1 MCPNLLANVRDAP
14 VKRRGQK
21 RRPSSPPSRRSA
33 APARRPATANK
44 RVDPK
49 GKKAARAPAD
59 PEERR
64 VRNRTLLF
72 LGVLALVNAYVFLW
86 RSGTG
91 LDDLGDLPAA
101 AIGSGGGGVLA
112 PIADPPD
119 SSCGGDP
126 VRIFEGL
133 EDLIP
138 LETALAGGATL
149 RLALLDRG
157 IAAEEIDL
165 VEAAIRAHVDLS
177 LLGGSGAPVRMR
189 IDRFG
194 GVRALEVEL
203 AEGHPLQACRDAT
216 GFSVRNIQHPLR
228 ADVEVVALEL
238 GSDADLASAVQRA
251 EEKPELARHVADVLA
266 YDVDFNTEARPG
278 DRIALIVEKRWL
290 GRSFHRYGS
299 ILGVRFIGA
308 AARVAYYLYKPEGGS
323 AAFFDGKGR
332 PMRRELLRSPV
343 AFVPVPAEARPM
355 LTPTLEV
362 ARGRT
367 GAAYRVPEGAPVL
380 AVATGIVHETGR
392 DPSRGVYVDLE
403 LSDGRVARYDHL
415 MRPIGELEPGTK
427 VMQGEVLGL
436 AGHSGRTPH
445 DRLRFE
451 LVAADGEPADPML
464 LTAKGATR
472 PARMGDDIPEAQRD
486 RYEDDVAARRRAL
499 RVALR

>member
-1 MCPNLLANVRDAP
+1 V
-14 VKRRGQK
+14 
-21 RRPSSPPSRRSA
+21 S
-33 APARRPATANK
+33 ANK
-44 RVDPK
+44 RVDPR
-49 GKKAARAPAD
+49 GKKAQRAPAD

-72 LGVLALVNAYVFLW
+72 LGLLALVNAYVFLW

-91 LDDLGDLPAA
+91 LDDIAAMETA

-112 PIADPPD
+112 PIADPPET
-119 SSCGGDP
+119 SCGGDP

-138 LETALAGGATL
+138 LETALSGGATL

-157 IAAEEIDL
+157 IATEEIDL

-177 LLGGSGAPVRMR
+177 LLGGSGAPVRLR

-203 AEGHPLQACRDAT
+203 AEGHLLQACRDAS
-216 GFSVRNIQHPLR
+216 GFAVRNIQHPLR
-228 ADVEVVALEL
+228 ADVEVVAIEL
-238 GSDADLASAVQRA
+238 GSDADLASAVERA
-251 EEKPELARHVADVLA
+251 AEKPELARHIADVLA
-266 YDVDFNTEARPG
+266 YDVDFNNEARPG

-290 GRSFHRYGS
+290 GRSFHRYGA
-299 ILGVRFIGA
+299 ILGVRFLGA
-308 AARVAYYLYKPEGGS
+308 AARVAYYRYKPEGGS
-323 AAFFDGKGR
+323 PAFFDGKGR
-332 PMRRELLRSPV
+332 PMRRELLRTPV
-343 AFVPVPAEARPM
+343 AFVHVEPEARPM
-355 LTPTLEV
+355 LSPTLEV
-362 ARGRT
+362 SRGRT
-367 GAAYRVPEGAPVL
+367 GASYRVPEGTPVL
-380 AVATGIVHETGR
+380 AVADGIVRETGR

-403 LSDGRVARYDHL
+403 LSDGRIARYDHL

-427 VMQGEVLGL
+427 LAQGQVLGL

-451 LVAADGEPADPML
+451 LVTQDGEPQDPML

-472 PARMGDDIPEAQRD
+472 PPRLGEDISEAQRE

>member
-1 MCPNLLANVRDAP
+1 MDA
-14 VKRRGQK
+14 R
-21 RRPSSPPSRRSA
+21 
-33 APARRPATANK
+33 
-44 RVDPK
+44 

-64 VRNRTLLF
+64 ARNRTVLF
-72 LGVLALVNAYVFLW
+72 LSLLALVNAYVFVW

-91 LDDLGDLPAA
+91 LDDLGELQSAS
-101 AIGSGGGGVLA
+101 IGSGGGVLA
-112 PIADPPD
+112 PIADPPET
-119 SSCGGDP
+119 SCGGDP

-138 LETALAGGATL
+138 LETALSGGATL

-165 VEAAIRAHVDLS
+165 IEAAIRSHVDLS
-177 LLGGSGAPVRMR
+177 LLGGSGAPVRLR

-203 AEGHPLQACRDAT
+203 AEGHLLQACRDST

-228 ADVEVVALEL
+228 ADVEVVAIEL
-238 GSDADLASAVQRA
+238 GQDADLAAAVERA
-251 EEKPELARHVADVLA
+251 EEKPELARHIADVLA

-278 DRIALIVEKRWL
+278 DRVSLIVEKRWL
-290 GRSFHRYGS
+290 GRSFHRYGA
-299 ILGVRFIGA
+299 ILGVRFVGA
-308 AARVAYYLYKPEGGS
+308 AARVAYYLYKPEGMNP
-323 AAFFDGKGR
+323 AFFDGKGR
-332 PMRRELLRSPV
+332 PMRRQLLRSPV
-343 AFVPVPAEARPM
+343 AFVPVPPEARPM
-355 LTPTLEV
+355 LAPTLEV

-367 GAAYRVPEGAPVL
+367 GSTYRVPEGTPVL
-380 AVATGIVHETGR
+380 AVADGIVRETGR
-392 DPSRGVYVDLE
+392 DPSRGIWVDLE
-403 LSDGRVARYDHL
+403 LGDGRLARYDHL

-427 VMQGEVLGL
+427 LAQGQVLGL
-436 AGHSGRTPH
+436 AGHSGRTPY

-451 LVAADGEPADPML
+451 LVGAGGEPEDPML

-472 PARMGDDIPEAQRD
+472 PARLGDDIPEEQRD